1 MKQKPLKKQ
10 LIEQF
15 YHKNKLFFTIAIIA
29 SLLTG
34 SLNLILS
41 WLIQQLID
49 AASGSSGCFTL
60 KTLTLISIGF
70 IFLCIGSLLLDYIS
84 EPQYIEKAIRQYK
97 DLAFQKLTQKGIA
110 SFSDETTATYLSALT
125 NDATSIENDYI
136 SQQFTLITKFVM
148 FVGSLG
154 MMLWY
159 SPLMT
164 AISAGLTILPL
175 AASVMTGNKL
185 ALQNA
190 KYRTATKILPPL

>member
-84 EPQYIEKAIRQYK
+84 EPRYIEKAIRQYK
-97 DLAFQKLTQKGIA
+97 DFAFQKLTQKGIA
-110 SFSDETTATYLSALT
+110 VIPRSTKP
-125 NDATSIENDYI
+125 ENIKDNFDLFD
-136 SQQFTLITKFVM
+136 FTLTDNEMAQRGVLLQRSCLPTRT
-148 FVGSLG
+148 VT
-154 MMLWY
+154 
-159 SPLMT
+159 SPCLPAMQRMCTPTPT
-164 AISAGLTILPL
+164 ALRQS
-175 AASVMTGNKL
+175 
-185 ALQNA
+185 
-190 KYRTATKILPPL
+190 TAMRKILKN